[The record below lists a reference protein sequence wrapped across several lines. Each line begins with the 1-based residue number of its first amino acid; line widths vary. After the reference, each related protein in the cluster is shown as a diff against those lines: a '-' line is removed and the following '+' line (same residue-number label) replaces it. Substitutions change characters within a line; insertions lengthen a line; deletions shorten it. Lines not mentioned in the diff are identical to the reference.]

1 MIELFGIL
9 LTVFSILV
17 GIKLLG
23 VITWTGVGIG
33 ICIVIAITMIMI
45 FKQDTY

>member
-9 LTVFSILV
+9 LTVFSILI
-17 GIKLLG
+17 GMKFLG
-23 VITWTGVGIG
+23 VITGTGLGIG

-45 FKQDTY
+45 FNQDTY